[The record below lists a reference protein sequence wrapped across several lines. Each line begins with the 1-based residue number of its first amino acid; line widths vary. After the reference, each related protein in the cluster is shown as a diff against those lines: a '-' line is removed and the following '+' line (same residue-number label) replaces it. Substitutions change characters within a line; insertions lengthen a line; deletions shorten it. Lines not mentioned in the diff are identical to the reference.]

1 VPDICRVD
9 LAGPLP
15 ASRVELIQSR
25 FGDITPRLSAGM
37 TILEGPVA
45 DQSAL
50 RALLNLLWDA
60 GSEVRAFRVTKIDEP
75 GRRSAS

>member
-1 VPDICRVD
+1 MSICRVD

-25 FGDITPRLSAGM
+25 FGDITPRVSAGL
-37 TILEGPVA
+37 TILEGPLA

-60 GSEVRAFRVTKIDEP
+60 GGEIRALRVTSVDESD
-75 GRRSAS
+75 RRSPA